1 MLAEELDPQLQRV
14 VLVKL
19 HIMASY
25 TEDLLQSLHALAC
38 EVMENDW
45 HFPILLNVGHW
56 LML

>member
-1 MLAEELDPQLQRV
+1 MLAEELDPQIQRV

-25 TEDLLQSLHALAC
+25 AEDLLQSLHALAY

-45 HFPILLNVGHW
+45 HFYIMLNVGHW